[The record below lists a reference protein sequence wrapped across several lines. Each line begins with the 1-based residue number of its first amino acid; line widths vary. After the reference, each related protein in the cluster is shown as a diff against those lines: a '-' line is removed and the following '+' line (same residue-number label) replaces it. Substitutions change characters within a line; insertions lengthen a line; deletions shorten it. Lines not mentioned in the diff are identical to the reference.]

1 MAAKKKAEVYKSKTA
16 MKRHEKAEG
25 KKVEKKEVKAKM
37 ADVVKPKAPKRIA
50 KSI

>member
-25 KKVEKKEVKAKM
+25 KKSFDGEFHGLKQ
-37 ADVVKPKAPKRIA
+37 DGY
-50 KSI
+50 